1 MVRTVQIS
9 LQPTPDKCL
18 HVACHSSIH
27 LAGFKDPLKT
37 GKRQTITLTLVN
49 IAPQKKLPQS
59 QRQQS
64 SPRQSQVK
72 SEH

>member
-1 MVRTVQIS
+1 MYILCCTT
-9 LQPTPDKCL
+9 PTPDKCL
-18 HVACHSSIH
+18 HAARHSSIH
-27 LAGFKDPLKT
+27 LAGLKDPLKT
-37 GKRQTITLTLVN
+37 GKRQNITLALVN
-49 IAPQKKLPQS
+49 IAPQKNLPQS